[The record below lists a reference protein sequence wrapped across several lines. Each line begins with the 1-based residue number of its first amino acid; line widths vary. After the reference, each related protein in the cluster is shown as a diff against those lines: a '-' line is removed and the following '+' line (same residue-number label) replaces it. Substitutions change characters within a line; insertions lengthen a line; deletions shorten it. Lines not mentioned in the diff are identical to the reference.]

1 MLAVFV
7 TISAFAQQRVTGKV
21 TSSEDG
27 SPLPFVNILIEGEG
41 GVGTSTD
48 VDGNFVFE
56 RCPSDAVLVF
66 SYIGYTSTRITVA
79 GRSVVNVVLNPD
91 ALALEEVMVV
101 AYGTAKKGTFTGS
114 ASVVRNEAIKDVPA
128 LSFENALSGKVAGL
142 HFAPGSGQVGSVST
156 IRIRGTGSI
165 NASNE
170 PLYVVDGVPVISGD
184 MSQLGYESW
193 SGVGISSNNI
203 MATLNPNDIE
213 SITVLKDAAAASLYG
228 SRAAN
233 GVILITTKSGTQGR
247 ARVTFKANVGVTPDY
262 AYNNMISVTPEQ
274 NRELVYETFYNWR
287 LDVGDTPEEA
297 AIYSQINGLDLYIP
311 KDPRGFFDWEK
322 ALFRTGIYQD
332 YDVSVSGGNQETK
345 YYLSAAYT
353 NERGRVIQNSMER
366 FSGRVNL
373 TQKIGKHVEVGANLN
388 LSNMDKYGF
397 DDSRSYSYNYFYMVR
412 NLLHPDY
419 FPTDIE
425 GNQIKTR
432 YMSYVYNMLYYQDL
446 ESRKSNT
453 FRLSSTEHISVDIL
467 PYLKFRTVFNYDYS
481 RVDDKR
487 YLSPEHFA
495 VTSTNGSVGMYG
507 TKHVKVVSSSTL
519 SFDKTFAKHNLSALA
534 GFEAEA
540 NETVY
545 HVATGTKLPNAIN
558 QSVSAAGST
567 SGSGFSSTDNLL
579 SVISKLDYNFDNK
592 YYLSGSFRTDGS
604 SRFGKNNRWG
614 NFWSVAGSW
623 RLKNEAWLENVDW
636 LTNLRLRLSYGVNGT
651 MPTSLYSHLSL
662 FSYADSN
669 IGGQAG
675 GVVANIPDPD
685 LTWESNYIWNLA
697 LESSF
702 FDNRLSLNVEL
713 YNRDSKNLLQ
723 PISISRITGHTS
735 ILTNFGEMNNK
746 GIEVEIGGDIVKNSL
761 WNVSLFLNASTYKS
775 KITKLYD
782 GEDIINGLFIYREG
796 YSPNTFYGQEW
807 AGVDPSN
814 GAPRYYLNNDSN
826 PNAEILNGRPI
837 TNNRLAASSVVIGC
851 YDPDV
856 FGGINFQISYKQR
869 LSLSMNW
876 SYSIGGQSFDDT
888 AKDNQDDGYYS
899 ARVMSRLQWNRWQ
912 KPGDITDV
920 PRRSFSELESGQGY
934 QSRKVH
940 STDHIRLK
948 NINLAYAFN
957 PVKLKKINLSGA
969 RIYLSGMNLFTWAKY
984 KEYDPEV
991 PVRGVRGWELPIGKT
1006 YTVGLELT
1014 F

>member
-1 MLAVFV
+1 
-7 TISAFAQQRVTGKV
+7 
-21 TSSEDG
+21 
-27 SPLPFVNILIEGEG
+27 LIEGEG

-534 GFEAEA
+534 GFEAE
-540 NETVY
+540 VY
-545 HVATGTKLPNAIN
+545 QT
-558 QSVSAAGST
+558 
-567 SGSGFSSTDNLL
+567 
-579 SVISKLDYNFDNK
+579 
-592 YYLSGSFRTDGS
+592 
-604 SRFGKNNRWG
+604 
-614 NFWSVAGSW
+614 
-623 RLKNEAWLENVDW
+623 
-636 LTNLRLRLSYGVNGT
+636 
-651 MPTSLYSHLSL
+651 
-662 FSYADSN
+662 
-669 IGGQAG
+669 
-675 GVVANIPDPD
+675 
-685 LTWESNYIWNLA
+685 
-697 LESSF
+697 
-702 FDNRLSLNVEL
+702 
-713 YNRDSKNLLQ
+713 
-723 PISISRITGHTS
+723 
-735 ILTNFGEMNNK
+735 
-746 GIEVEIGGDIVKNSL
+746 
-761 WNVSLFLNASTYKS
+761 
-775 KITKLYD
+775 
-782 GEDIINGLFIYREG
+782 
-796 YSPNTFYGQEW
+796 
-807 AGVDPSN
+807 
-814 GAPRYYLNNDSN
+814 
-826 PNAEILNGRPI
+826 PI
-837 TNNRLAASSVVIGC
+837 T
-851 YDPDV
+851 
-856 FGGINFQISYKQR
+856 
-869 LSLSMNW
+869 W
-876 SYSIGGQSFDDT
+876 T
-888 AKDNQDDGYYS
+888 
-899 ARVMSRLQWNRWQ
+899 
-912 KPGDITDV
+912 
-920 PRRSFSELESGQGY
+920 
-934 QSRKVH
+934 
-940 STDHIRLK
+940 
-948 NINLAYAFN
+948 
-957 PVKLKKINLSGA
+957 KKSN
-969 RIYLSGMNLFTWAKY
+969 
-984 KEYDPEV
+984 
-991 PVRGVRGWELPIGKT
+991 
-1006 YTVGLELT
+1006 
-1014 F
+1014 